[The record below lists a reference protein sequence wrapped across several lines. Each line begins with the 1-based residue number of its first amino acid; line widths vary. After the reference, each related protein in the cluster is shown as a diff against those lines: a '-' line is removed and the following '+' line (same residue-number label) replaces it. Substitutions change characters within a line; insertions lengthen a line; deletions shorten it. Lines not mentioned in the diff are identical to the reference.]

1 MRRIGIYGGS
11 FNPIHT
17 GHISLAKHILS
28 AAGLDGVWLVVS
40 PQNPL
45 KTGNGSLINDEVRLR
60 LARKALEGIPSISVS
75 DCEFHM
81 PRPSYMWNTLHHLSE
96 TNPDISF
103 SLIIGADNWLDF
115 DRWYHARDIIATYNV
130 IIFPRDGY
138 PVDATKLPK
147 GVTLV
152 NTPLFP
158 ISSTE
163 IRQKVA
169 RGESISGLV
178 PTVIEEEVWQV
189 YGYENADDV
198 LLQQLR

>member
-17 GHISLAKHILS
+17 GHISLALHILS
-28 AAGLDGVWLVVS
+28 AARLDGVWLVVS
-40 PQNPL
+40 TQNPL
-45 KTGNGSLINDEVRLR
+45 KAGKGNLIDDEVRLR
-60 LARKALEGIPSISVS
+60 IARKAIEGIPSISVS

-81 PRPSYMWNTLHHLSE
+81 PRPSYMWNTLRHLSE

-115 DRWYHARDIIATYNV
+115 NRWYRSRDIIATYNI
-130 IIFPRDGY
+130 IIFPRERY
-138 PVDATKLPK
+138 PVDATKLPQ
-147 GVTLV
+147 GVSLV

-158 ISSTE
+158 ISSTA

-169 RGESISGLV
+169 RGESITGLV
-178 PTVIEEEVWQV
+178 PATVEEEVKYI
-189 YGYENADDV
+189 YGQGA
-198 LLQQLR
+198 LSP

>member
-17 GHISLAKHILS
+17 GHISLARHILS
-28 AAGLDGVWLVVS
+28 AARLDGVWLVVS

-45 KTGNGSLINDEVRLR
+45 KAGKGNLIDDEVRLR
-60 LARKALEGIPSISVS
+60 IARKAIEGIPSISVS

-81 PRPSYMWNTLHHLSE
+81 PRPSYMWNTLRHLSE

-115 DRWYHARDIIATYNV
+115 NRWYRSRDIIATYNI
-130 IIFPRDGY
+130 IIFPREGY
-138 PVDATKLPK
+138 PVDATKLPQ
-147 GVTLV
+147 GVSLV

-158 ISSTE
+158 ISSTA

-169 RGESISGLV
+169 RGESITGLV
-178 PTVIEEEVWQV
+178 PATVEEEVKYI
-189 YGYENADDV
+189 YGQGA
-198 LLQQLR
+198 LSP

>member
-17 GHISLAKHILS
+17 GHISLAQHILS
-28 AAGLDGVWLVVS
+28 AARLDGVWLVVS

-45 KTGNGSLINDEVRLR
+45 KAGNGSLIDDEVRLR
-60 LARKALEGIPSISVS
+60 LARKALEGVSGISVF

-81 PRPSYMWNTLHHLSE
+81 PRPSYMWHTLRHLSE
-96 TNPDISF
+96 TNPDVSF
-103 SLIIGADNWLDF
+103 TLIIGADNWLDF
-115 DRWYHARDIIATYNV
+115 DRWYRSRDIIAAYNV
-130 IIFPRDGY
+130 IIFPREGY
-138 PVDATKLPK
+138 PVDATKLPQ
-147 GVTLV
+147 GVCLV

-169 RGESISGLV
+169 RGESVTGLV
-178 PTVIEEEVWQV
+178 PAAIEEDVMHI
-189 YGYENADDV
+189 YGHVGADDAIES
-198 LLQQLR
+198 

>member
-17 GHISLAKHILS
+17 GHISLAQHILS
-28 AAGLDGVWLVVS
+28 AARLDGVWLVVS

-45 KTGNGSLINDEVRLR
+45 KAGNGSLIDDEVRLR
-60 LARKALEGIPSISVS
+60 LARKALEGVSGISVS

-81 PRPSYMWNTLHHLSE
+81 PRPSYMWHTLRHLSE
-96 TNPDISF
+96 TNPDVSF
-103 SLIIGADNWLDF
+103 TLIIGADNWLDF
-115 DRWYHARDIIATYNV
+115 DRWYRSHDIIAAYNV
-130 IIFPRDGY
+130 IIFPREGY
-138 PVDATKLPK
+138 PVDATKLPQ
-147 GVTLV
+147 GVCLV

-169 RGESISGLV
+169 RGESITGLV
-178 PTVIEEEVWQV
+178 PAAIEE
-189 YGYENADDV
+189 DV
-198 LLQQLR
+198 MHIY

>member
-17 GHISLAKHILS
+17 GHISLAQHILS
-28 AAGLDGVWLVVS
+28 AARLDGVWLVVS

-45 KTGNGSLINDEVRLR
+45 KAGNGSLIDDEVRLR
-60 LARKALEGIPSISVS
+60 LARKALEGVLGISVS

-81 PRPSYMWNTLHHLSE
+81 PRPSYMWHTLRHLSE
-96 TNPDISF
+96 TNPDVSF
-103 SLIIGADNWLDF
+103 TLIIGADNWLDF
-115 DRWYHARDIIATYNV
+115 DRWYRSRDIIAAYNV
-130 IIFPRDGY
+130 IIFPREGY
-138 PVDATKLPK
+138 PVDATKLPQ
-147 GVTLV
+147 GVCLV

-169 RGESISGLV
+169 RGESITGLV
-178 PTVIEEEVWQV
+178 PAAIEDDVMHI
-189 YGYENADDV
+189 YGHVGADDAIES
-198 LLQQLR
+198 

>member
-17 GHISLAKHILS
+17 GHISLAQHILS
-28 AAGLDGVWLVVS
+28 AARLDGVWLVVS

-45 KTGNGSLINDEVRLR
+45 KAGNGSLIDDEVRLR
-60 LARKALEGIPSISVS
+60 LARKALEGVSGISVF

-81 PRPSYMWNTLHHLSE
+81 PRPSYMWHTLRHLSE
-96 TNPDISF
+96 TNPDVSF
-103 SLIIGADNWLDF
+103 TLIIGADNWLDF
-115 DRWYHARDIIATYNV
+115 DRWYRSRDIIAAYNV
-130 IIFPRDGY
+130 IIFPREGY
-138 PVDATKLPK
+138 PVDATKLPQ
-147 GVTLV
+147 GVCLV

-169 RGESISGLV
+169 RGESITGLV
-178 PTVIEEEVWQV
+178 PAAIE
-189 YGYENADDV
+189 DDV
-198 LLQQLR
+198 MHIYGHVGLMMP